1 MIKKLI
7 LLLLTFVTL
16 QSVNAQRYPVQATL
30 MLNAPYP
37 VRLSEYSQ
45 IGSSKVQAN
54 IWLKDLSQQDIPVRF
69 KLRIENKQ
77 KRLILETKPTYLPD
91 PIHLIGGQAEM
102 FDGTELGSYFELNNL
117 RAVSG
122 STSSI
127 VNNGGKLPDGNYVF
141 SLEVLEYYTG
151 RKISNTSMYQCFII
165 LSDPPLLLMPYE
177 NQKVVA
183 SDPQFVNFSWNP
195 RHLTSPNRPQNV
207 TYRFQVVEI
216 LRENQPA
223 GDAFSNTRPII
234 DEEGVMTPAYQVGVM
249 DTPLE
254 PGNKYAWRVQAYD
267 EDELGL
273 LKNDGWSE
281 PRIFQFGDACRV
293 CEKFAVA
300 NTTPSRIEV
309 EWTGDFS
316 HNNWEV
322 RYRRK
327 TKEGEEVLPWST
339 KEFLADLGNVKPLT
353 PGTAYEL
360 QVRGVCSGD
369 RYGEWS
375 EIISASTE
383 EQPERTYKCEGGEF
397 LISWENSDPL
407 NEPLNVGEK
416 FTAGD
421 FDVTVV
427 EDEFK
432 DGKHTGNG
440 MIRIN
445 AFNKV
450 FFTVEY
456 EDLVINTDY
465 QLIEGEAYVTGSD
478 TDIIDPD
485 LAAAIMDGLDK
496 LDQVLAE
503 AEKAAEFVENV
514 FDNLP
519 DEIKEEL
526 NKLKDEVSSTKDA
539 LDEAKDVL
547 KEAKKSGDED
557 AIAASEQSVELAKQA
572 KADAKASNKQAINK
586 ALQHIKEE
594 FKKGLTA
601 IGKLEKNIQSTLSE
615 EEKSKRVVLVTEGMT
630 LGEDILSFF
639 NMLDGQSQQPDDL
652 NDYKDV
658 TDDEALLAIYNEI
671 HDGAT
676 IIDGGG
682 VSDLPTAIENVRK
695 AVWAYKIRFEKY
707 SDEAAGE
714 ENAEDGS
721 DSTEDNTEEDI
732 IVANLDI
739 GKDIKKGDE
748 VKFGPIAIALTEDP
762 TLLSEAEDVC
772 KYELKNVTFKLPFEN
787 EYVGEYS
794 IDISEANLVYEL
806 YCSTEKLKSASI
818 SWSDNNGK
826 DVSLGFI
833 NSKVKKL
840 DLSLD
845 DKGKLSGGVDLT
857 ANLPADKTLLSAVV
871 VKKGFGG
878 DFTFNYTT
886 TTDYFEGDFDF
897 ANLSSLNV
905 DYVRGDKVIA
915 SIKDATLSNK
925 ASLEADLSL
934 SDPVSFTYKGLTMS
948 LKEFDASF
956 IISVKDTIT
965 FKTLTS
971 TIGIDKIPGIPTSFD
986 VKGELKDGNITASIQ
1001 NLEKLQFYGVQ
1012 IETKQLS
1019 AEFDK
1024 HFDYVGLKGKDIA
1037 GSYSKTIEGKLFEG
1051 DFTIEKLEMKADSL
1065 TKLEMKGS
1073 LNYGDLASLT
1083 LTNGMYIPSMK
1094 SIKLDADVKAN
1105 TAEEDN
1111 AVDLSFRS
1119 IMIDEEGEI
1128 TLGAAGGEALFTYGP
1143 LKVEFLQPIQDIT
1156 EVVKAQAI
1164 VTVSIQ
1170 DSTYQDSVKVT
1181 TDIEY
1186 QQLDGELIYVKAI
1199 ASNQNIPL
1207 PDVYDIESKVTGF
1220 DLVYKKENEVTDI
1233 SGSVTFNGNLT
1244 EDKLYREGT
1253 IILKKGLDGTFKYNV
1268 AYNSVSSERIYG
1280 SFDLVGL
1287 KNINVDFKKEDKV
1300 FAKIKNAAVTEKG
1313 IVKADIAMTEKVQY
1327 KDHGVDVTLNTLK
1340 GKINYDMKKKDFSV
1354 LNVTGEGVISN
1365 LPGTTAQ
1372 MKVSLGMTT
1381 NKITGAI
1388 KDLEKL
1394 EFYGVEMESKL
1405 LSASFDHHFNFL
1417 GFKGKDIAGTY
1428 NRTID
1433 GKLFKG
1439 DFLIKNLEIKGDSLK
1454 NLEMTG
1460 AMSYGDLASMTLTNG
1475 RYIAHQKSIKLDAD
1489 VKANTTNSDNSV
1501 DLTFKSIMIDQNG
1514 DVSIGSA
1521 GGEALFTYGPM
1532 RVEFLQPLQD
1542 LSEKVKAQAIVT
1554 VSIQDST
1561 YQDSVKVTTEVEYQQ
1576 RGGELIYVK
1585 AIASNQNIPLPD
1597 VYDIES
1603 KVTGFDVVYK
1613 NENEVM
1619 DISGSVTFNGN
1630 LTEDKSYREGTII
1643 LKKGLDG
1650 TFKYN
1655 VAYTSADPSEL
1666 YGGFDLV
1673 GLKKINIDFKK
1684 DNKVFAKINNAAIT
1698 DKGMVKADI
1707 VTTEKVEYKENGLDV
1722 TLTSLKGK
1730 INYNLKKKS
1739 FKVLNVTGAG
1749 VISNLPGT
1757 STQMKIGLGMTSNKI
1772 TGKIKDLDSLNIYGI
1787 NMEAKKLSASFS
1799 DEFKLLSVSGKDLQS
1814 SYSKE
1819 INGNKLQGKLNIK
1832 EFLYNKDSL
1841 RKFEGDGTVS
1851 YANFAKVTLSAGSYN
1866 FEDRAIEF
1874 AASIDVEANQDN
1886 QVSTTIDKVII
1897 KENGD
1902 YEIGEISVDALAQF
1916 GPVKV
1921 KFAKEPS
1928 NKSKITKVEAEV
1940 SLLVKKGKVDKNL
1953 TFKTEV
1959 EYKKDKNKGFTY
1971 LKVDA
1976 KDLQKEFPE
1985 IYGVQTKV
1993 KDIIISYDF
2002 EGEKPTYSGS
2012 IVLDASL
2019 KEDKYLYKDLVML
2032 KKGVGG
2038 TISIDLDSEV
2048 DGGLKDFN
2056 LSKIKDFNIVMIK
2069 KEKQIAIFTG
2079 SISNQGIMSG
2089 KFAVTQPQSVSMNS
2103 FNATL
2108 NQFDV
2113 DADYNLNTEE
2123 FTFKSGNG
2131 ELLVSGIQGL
2141 DGDVILS
2148 LEYNQQN
2155 LLAGLSTKTKSLKF
2169 CKLDVKNPAFEF
2181 TLDDNLDLKKIEGS
2195 FGVKPEGM
2203 SSELTL
2209 KDLVIEEGKVKTVKG
2224 KANVSYKNFRFD
2236 ILSAAYTAQTGLNM
2250 NAKVLLGDSY
2260 VKVDKF
2266 KVGLDGAVSVGKAS
2280 GDLNKS
2286 LMAIKFEATF
2296 KENQFAGTFDATVSK
2311 KLSISGA
2318 VDMGTSDCDNC
2329 NENNKFVYGYYK
2341 LTVGAPIPIFTGVS
2355 ISKLG
2360 GQFGYNYYIDFAKG
2374 DKLGTPQYGKYIAGF
2389 SFGLQDQAGIVEFA
2403 VDPAVYSWGNRTAML
2418 HLNGTIK
2425 SPKVNP
2431 IFDGRASMTLNLPSY
2446 DIEGVLA
2453 AKINIPA
2460 KSGFIFKANQDIDYS
2475 ITSTKTT
2482 FSTNEMNAK
2491 IFNQVDFIGN
2501 FSNERTFNSSGVLL
2515 KADGSLSGKLIYEY
2529 NGEYSTSVLGNSID
2543 CKFSF
2548 NIDGQINTSFDDQKF
2563 KTDLIAV
2570 NVGASADVVVDTY
2583 FGKVEPTLSISATG
2597 KFMPVNT
2604 DWKLDTSYNLTIGIS
2619 GHTETFSGT
2628 YTKTFG
2634 SVNE

>member
-54 IWLKDLSQQDIPVRF
+54 IWLKDISQQDIPVRF

-375 EIISASTE
+375 DIISASTE

-407 NEPLNVGEK
+407 NESLNVGEK

-526 NKLKDEVSSTKDA
+526 NRLKDEVSSTKDA

-572 KADAKASNKQAINK
+572 KADAKASKKQAINK

-676 IIDGGG
+676 IIDSGG

-707 SDEAAGE
+707 GDEAAGE

-787 EYVGEYS
+787 EYVGEFS

-886 TTDYFEGDFDF
+886 TSDYFEGDFDF

-905 DYVRGDKVIA
+905 DYIKGDEVIA
-915 SIKDATLSNK
+915 SIKDAKLSNN

-934 SDPVSFTYKGLTMS
+934 PRPVSYTYKGLKMS

-965 FKTLTS
+965 FKTLSS

-986 VKGELKDGNITASIQ
+986 VKGELKDGNITASIK
-1001 NLEKLQFYGVQ
+1001 NLEKLKFYGVE
-1012 IETKQLS
+1012 IETKLLS

-1024 HFDYVGLKGKDIA
+1024 HFDYVGLKGKNIA
-1037 GSYSKTIEGKLFEG
+1037 GTYKKTIEGNLFEG
-1051 DFTIEKLEMKADSL
+1051 NFTIEELEMMADSL

-1073 LNYGDLASLT
+1073 LSYGDIASLT
-1083 LTNGMYIPSMK
+1083 LTNGKYIPSMR

-1105 TAEEDN
+1105 TTDKDN
-1111 AVDLSFRS
+1111 SVDLSFRS

-1128 TLGAAGGEALFTYGP
+1128 TIGAAGGEALFTYGP
-1143 LKVEFLQPIQDIT
+1143 LQ
-1156 EVVKAQAI
+1156 
-1164 VTVSIQ
+1164 
-1170 DSTYQDSVKVT
+1170 
-1181 TDIEY
+1181 
-1186 QQLDGELIYVKAI
+1186 
-1199 ASNQNIPL
+1199 
-1207 PDVYDIESKVTGF
+1207 
-1220 DLVYKKENEVTDI
+1220 
-1233 SGSVTFNGNLT
+1233 
-1244 EDKLYREGT
+1244 
-1253 IILKKGLDGTFKYNV
+1253 
-1268 AYNSVSSERIYG
+1268 
-1280 SFDLVGL
+1280 
-1287 KNINVDFKKEDKV
+1287 
-1300 FAKIKNAAVTEKG
+1300 
-1313 IVKADIAMTEKVQY
+1313 
-1327 KDHGVDVTLNTLK
+1327 
-1340 GKINYDMKKKDFSV
+1340 
-1354 LNVTGEGVISN
+1354 
-1365 LPGTTAQ
+1365 
-1372 MKVSLGMTT
+1372 
-1381 NKITGAI
+1381 
-1388 KDLEKL
+1388 
-1394 EFYGVEMESKL
+1394 
-1405 LSASFDHHFNFL
+1405 
-1417 GFKGKDIAGTY
+1417 
-1428 NRTID
+1428 
-1433 GKLFKG
+1433 
-1439 DFLIKNLEIKGDSLK
+1439 
-1454 NLEMTG
+1454 
-1460 AMSYGDLASMTLTNG
+1460 
-1475 RYIAHQKSIKLDAD
+1475 
-1489 VKANTTNSDNSV
+1489 
-1501 DLTFKSIMIDQNG
+1501 
-1514 DVSIGSA
+1514 
-1521 GGEALFTYGPM
+1521 
-1532 RVEFLQPLQD
+1532 VEFLQPLQD

-1576 RGGELIYVK
+1576 KDGKLIYVK
-1585 AIASNQNIPLPD
+1585 AMASKQNIPLPD

-1603 KVTGFDVVYK
+1603 KVTGFDLVYK

-1630 LTEDKSYREGTII
+1630 LTEDKSYREGSII

-1655 VAYTSADPSEL
+1655 VAYTSADPSAL

-1772 TGKIKDLDSLNIYGI
+1772 TGTIKDLDSLNIYGI

-1902 YEIGEISVDALAQF
+1902 YEIGEVSVDALAKF

-2209 KDLVIEEGKVKTVKG
+2209 KDLVVEDGKVKTVKG

-2563 KTDLIAV
+2563 KTELIAV